1 MRRYMNETIVLYF
14 IQLNLDNLLI
24 NVTKMLQQKYCF
36 NEIFD
41 FYGISALNAFHF

>member
-1 MRRYMNETIVLYF
+1 MKETIVLYF

-24 NVTKMLQQKYCF
+24 NIIKMLQQKCRF

-41 FYGISALNAFHF
+41 FYGILLH